1 MIRTI
6 AKFEVEHLYV
16 LDDEGNVDS
25 DMPKL
30 TDKQINEIYETMS
43 LIRTYDEK
51 AFSMQR
57 QGRIGSYLQV
67 KGQEASQVGC
77 VYALDKK
84 DFVVPMYRSGG
95 AMLAFGF
102 PMHQL
107 FMYWSG
113 DERGMKAPDDR
124 NILPMAIPVGTQSA
138 HASGIAWAAKLKGT
152 KEVAMGFLGD
162 GATSKADFHTAMNFA
177 GVYKAPM
184 VLVCENNQ
192 FAISTHISKQTAS
205 ETIAQKAIAYGVRGI
220 QVDGNDVF
228 AVYKAA
234 KEAVDRAR
242 NGEGPTFIECFTY
255 RMCDHSTSDDAKRY
269 RSELEVKDWEKKD
282 PIIKL
287 ERYMEKKG
295 LLTKEYKEKVQKAS
309 TDKVEEA
316 VKKFESMPPANK
328 EDIFTYMFKEM
339 PSQLQEQFSEFKGV

>member
-1 MIRTI
+1 MKKVA
-6 AKFEVEHLYV
+6 AKFEIEYLQV
-16 LDDEGNVDS
+16 LDDEGNADS

-30 TDKQINEIYETMS
+30 TDKQIKEIYEKMV

-84 DFVVPMYRSGG
+84 DWVVPMYRSGG
-95 AMLAFGF
+95 AMLAFGY
-102 PMHQL
+102 PMYQL

-113 DERGMKAPDDR
+113 DERGMKCPD
-124 NILPMAIPVGTQSA
+124 NINVLPIAIPVGTQSV
-138 HASGIAWAAKLKGT
+138 HVTGIGWAAKLKGT
-152 KEVAMGFLGD
+152 KEVALGFLGD
-162 GATSKADFHTAMNFA
+162 GATSKADFHTALNFA
-177 GVYKAPM
+177 GVYQTPS

-192 FAISTHISKQTAS
+192 YAISTPRGKQTGS
-205 ETIAQKAIAYGVRGI
+205 ETIAQKAIAYGIKGI

-234 KEAVDRAR
+234 KDAVDKAR
-242 NGEGPTFIECFTY
+242 KGEGPTFIECVTY

-282 PIIKL
+282 PILRL
-287 ERYMEKKG
+287 EKYMMKKG
-295 LLTKEYKEKVQKAS
+295 LLNDDSKKKIIES
-309 TDKVEEA
+309 A
-316 VKKFESMPPANK
+316 VKTVDDEIKKFESMQPPNRD
-328 EDIFTYMFKEM
+328 DIFNYMFEKM
-339 PSQLQEQFSEFKGV
+339 PQQLEEQFKEFRGE